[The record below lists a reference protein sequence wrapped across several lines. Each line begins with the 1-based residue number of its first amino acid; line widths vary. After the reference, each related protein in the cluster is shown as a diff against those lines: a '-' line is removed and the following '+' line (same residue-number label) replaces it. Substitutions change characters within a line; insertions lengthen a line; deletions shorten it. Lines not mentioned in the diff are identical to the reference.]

1 MAALA
6 SSVLLSACQFFAPPT
21 GEQTLVAENKLL
33 GTELASI
40 RATATVDADRM
51 MITLEHAQTEMS
63 HVGGQTE
70 DLSATLIA
78 RGSPAVDISRMTPQA
93 ATNFATPD
101 PNLQQQA
108 ALDVTPIAITPGS
121 VSSPADGQPQSQTN
135 SVLVVTPIG
144 SDQSNL
150 ASIVTAPGVGD
161 DDCAM
166 NPTNQF
172 TTGTPEIYVV
182 ARARNIVSGDNIISR
197 WYHEGAEMINHPWT
211 PDFDISDACIWFY
224 IDQSEVDF
232 TPGNWEIQM
241 ELNGVPI
248 GAPINF
254 AIMDETAAGDAL
266 LEQAMGATTPTALP

>member
-150 ASIVTAPGVGD
+150 ASILTAPGVGD
-161 DDCAM
+161 DDCAV
-166 NPTNQF
+166 NPTNQ
-172 TTGTPEIYVV
+172 
-182 ARARNIVSGDNIISR
+182 
-197 WYHEGAEMINHPWT
+197 
-211 PDFDISDACIWFY
+211 
-224 IDQSEVDF
+224 
-232 TPGNWEIQM
+232 
-241 ELNGVPI
+241 
-248 GAPINF
+248 
-254 AIMDETAAGDAL
+254 
-266 LEQAMGATTPTALP
+266 